1 MNQGL
6 LVLVTG
12 TGRSG
17 TSTVSGSL
25 HHLGL
30 TVPGPFLGANKSN
43 PKGFFESQWAV
54 LFHQKLTRGVGV
66 DDFDSRPWAFAR
78 SQQAITPELRAELVE
93 WLRERASEG
102 SQIVVKD
109 PRSVWAQQLW
119 KQAAAEVG
127 LDIGYVSMLRH
138 PAEVIGSRATYYAS
152 KSDET
157 RRRRYEVASMA
168 RWLNNSLLSER
179 ETRGERRTFVLYT
192 ALLDDWRSAM
202 ARVRDDLGLVY
213 NSDLDPDQP
222 HPVDEFV
229 DPDLRRVRVT
239 WDDLDVPADLREL
252 AQATWEDLLRLRDGD
267 EASAAEHLDEIALH
281 YEQLFTDSV
290 AIAHD
295 AVEGNARTARTEGAA
310 EARKKIR
317 RARRK
322 AAAETGSGPSAP
334 AGPATGDDRA
344 VRDVESRA
352 LLRVVAGRVRRG
364 VRRRVGRA

>member
-1 MNQGL
+1 MTQGI

-43 PKGFFESQWAV
+43 PKGFFESRWAV
-54 LFHQKLTRGVGV
+54 QFHQQLTRGVGV
-66 DDFDSRPWAFAR
+66 DDFDSRPWAFER
-78 SQQAITPELRAELVE
+78 SQQAITPEIRAELVE

-127 LDIGYVSMLRH
+127 LDIGYISMLRH
-138 PAEVIGSRATYYAS
+138 PTEVVGSRATYYAS
-152 KSDET
+152 KADET

-192 ALLDDWRSAM
+192 ALLEDWRSAM
-202 ARVRDDLGLVY
+202 ARVRDDLGIVY

-222 HPVDEFV
+222 HPVDDFV

-239 WDDLDVPADLREL
+239 WDDLDVPEGLREL
-252 AQATWEDLLRLRDGD
+252 AQSTWEDLLRLRDGD
-267 EASAAEHLDEIALH
+267 DEEAAVKDLGEIAVR
-281 YEQLFTDSV
+281 YERLFTDSV

-295 AVEGNARTARTEGAA
+295 AVEEGARAARSEGAA

-317 RARRK
+317 RARKK
-322 AAAETGSGPSAP
+322 AAAAATAEVSSGS
-334 AGPATGDDRA
+334 ATGEDRA
-344 VRDVESRA
+344 VRDVASRA
-352 LLRVVAGRVRRG
+352 LMLVVAGRVGRS
-364 VRRRVGRA
+364 VRRRARRP